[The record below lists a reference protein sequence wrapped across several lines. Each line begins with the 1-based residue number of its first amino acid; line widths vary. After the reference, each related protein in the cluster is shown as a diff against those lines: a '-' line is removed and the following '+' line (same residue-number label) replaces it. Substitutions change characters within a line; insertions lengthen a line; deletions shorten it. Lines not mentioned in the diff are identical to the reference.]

1 MVELLS
7 KYTIN
12 SLDEDFEDEDFEDED
27 FEDDWD
33 DDEEE

>member
-1 MVELLS
+1 MVKLLS

-12 SLDEDFEDEDFEDED
+12 SLDEDFEDEDFED
-27 FEDDWD
+27 DWD